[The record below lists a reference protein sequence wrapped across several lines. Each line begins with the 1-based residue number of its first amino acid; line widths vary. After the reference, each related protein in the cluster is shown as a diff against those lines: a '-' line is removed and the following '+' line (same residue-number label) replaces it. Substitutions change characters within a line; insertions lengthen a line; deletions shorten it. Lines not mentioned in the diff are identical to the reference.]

1 MRSTP
6 ATTNAKPNV
15 PRSGPA
21 SKPPKPA
28 LLTADDLSEVAVPV
42 AALGELLADGYQ
54 AHDIEPLRLANAGLP
69 YFELLR
75 DLVRLGEAD
84 FAVRLAVL
92 SELAGSERTRWDYEA
107 LARHF
112 VWLTADAR
120 LAVLRSLRRGGW
132 LETVEGQL
140 RLSERGEALYAVISR
155 VVGIEPQEG
164 DLALRV
170 LNVELSRDLGHE
182 QAPALRHLHH
192 NLRRIV
198 DSAEQ
203 AVRSHSE
210 VRVLEA
216 QDRVERNLAWA
227 RRARSA
233 LDSLQLTD
241 DACYRVA
248 QQVGHSL
255 SELHQWQAV
264 LQRATGDLRAKRVQL
279 GRTGLSLTDVTAFL
293 MRCDVETLAEFGRP
307 LVSVPISPLFVILDN
322 ALSEAEYEW
331 IQVPARPDQPYP
343 IAWSDGP
350 PQTSQPGE
358 PDLPEFTALDS
369 FVADIRALAGKGGS
383 QKLSS
388 FVPRRTWAES
398 AYRLS
403 LLALAES
410 ATAEPG
416 ESLAQDAAASTV
428 AVGDVF
434 DMQALR
440 ASPFAVVIVGDG
452 SEKDRVFTDA
462 ASEVSRGV
470 VRLRPPSE
478 SELKAAPQS

>member
-1 MRSTP
+1 MV
-6 ATTNAKPNV
+6 ATTPPAATRPN
-15 PRSGPA
+15 R
-21 SKPPKPA
+21 PA
-28 LLTADDLSEVAVPV
+28 LVTAESDPDADLPLET
-42 AALGELLADGYQ
+42 LGPLLAEGYRP
-54 AHDIEPLRLANAGLP
+54 ADVDALRAANAGLP

-107 LARHF
+107 LGRQFA
-112 VWLTADAR
+112 WLNADAR
-120 LAVLRSLRRGGW
+120 SAVLRSLRRGGW
-132 LETVEGQL
+132 LELVEGQL
-140 RLSERGEALYAVISR
+140 RLSERGEALYAILSR
-155 VVGIEPQEG
+155 VIGIEPQEG
-164 DLALRV
+164 DLALGV

-198 DSAEQ
+198 DAAEG

-210 VRVLEA
+210 VRVLQA
-216 QDRVERNLAWA
+216 QERVERNLAWA
-227 RRARSA
+227 RRARAA
-233 LDSLQLTD
+233 LETLKLDD

-248 QQVGHSL
+248 QQVGQSL

-264 LQRATGDLRAKRVQL
+264 LQRATGDLQAKRIQL

-293 MRCDVETLAEFGRP
+293 MRCDVEVLAEFGRP
-307 LVSVPISPLFVILDN
+307 LVSIPVAPLFLIADN

-331 IQVPARPDQPYP
+331 LQVPARPDQPYAV
-343 IAWSDGP
+343 AWTEGP
-350 PQTSQPGE
+350 PQTSVPGDPE
-358 PDLPEFTALDS
+358 LPEFTALDA
-369 FVADIRALAGKGGS
+369 FVADVRALAGKGGA
-383 QKLSS
+383 QKLSA
-388 FVPRRTWAES
+388 FVPRRSWAES

-403 LLALAES
+403 LLAL
-410 ATAEPG
+410 G
-416 ESLAQDAAASTV
+416 ESMGEVHAAEGAGS
-428 AVGDVF
+428 ALL

-440 ASPFAVVIVGDG
+440 ATPFAVAVVGDG

-470 VRLRPPSE
+470 VRLQPV
-478 SELKAAPQS
+478 AADGPALP